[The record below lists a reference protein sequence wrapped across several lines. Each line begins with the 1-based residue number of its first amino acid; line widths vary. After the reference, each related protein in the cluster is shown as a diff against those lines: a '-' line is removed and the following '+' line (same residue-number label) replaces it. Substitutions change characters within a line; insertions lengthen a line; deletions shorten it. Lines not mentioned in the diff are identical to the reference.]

1 MELEITGTSVFEKNL
16 DEYNNG
22 DNRFI
27 INQGGT
33 GSSKTWSLAQL
44 FLVMLIRENGKVMSI
59 VRKTLPALKATA
71 INDLIKIMNLHGIY
85 SLEAHNKSDLYF
97 ELNGNKLEYFAVDD
111 PQKVKSRR
119 RDYLWLNEANEFKY
133 EDFKQLNMRTND
145 QVFLDFN
152 PSDQYHWIYDH
163 VKTRKD
169 TKTIKSTY
177 KDNPY
182 LDKQVVKEIEEYK
195 KHDQNYWRV
204 YGLGE
209 IGVSMTTILTHWEL
223 VDELPEGGETIYGL
237 DFGYNNPSALVQVV
251 IKDKDVFVKELLY
264 ESHLT
269 NSQLIEKVKG
279 LIDPSKYL
287 YCDSAEP
294 DRIEELKQAGLLAE
308 PAYKNV
314 GLGIDQL
321 KSHALYITKDS
332 VNLLKEVKSYQWKE
346 KDGKPIEGEPVDVNN
361 HLIDGTRYAVAT
373 YYKRPEFKLD
383 IF

>member
-1 MELEITGTSVFEKNL
+1 MELKITGTSVFERNL
-16 DEYNNG
+16 DEYNRG
-22 DNRFI
+22 EKRFI
-27 INQGGT
+27 VNQGGT

-44 FLVMLIRENGKVMSI
+44 FLIMLLRENGKVISI

-71 INDLIKIMNLHGIY
+71 INDLIKIMNQHELY
-85 SLEAHNKSDLYF
+85 SLDAHNKSDLYF
-97 ELNGNKLEYFAVDD
+97 EMNGNKLEYFAVDD

-133 EDFKQLNMRTND
+133 EDFRQLNMRTNE

-169 TKTIKSTY
+169 TTTIKSTY

-209 IGVSMTTILTHWEL
+209 IGISMATIYTHHEL
-223 VDELPEGGETIYGL
+223 VDKLPEAGETIYGL
-237 DFGYNNPSALVQVV
+237 DFGYNNPSALVEIR
-251 IKDKDVFVKELLY
+251 IKDKEAYVRELLY
-264 ESHLT
+264 QTHLT
-269 NSQLIEKVKG
+269 NQELIDKVKD
-279 LIDPSKYL
+279 LVNPNKYI

-294 DRIEELKQAGLLAE
+294 DRIEEFRQAGLNAQN
-308 PAYKNV
+308 AYKRV
-314 GLGIDQL
+314 ADGIDQI

-332 VNLLKEVKSYQWKE
+332 TNLLKEIRSYQWKE
-346 KDGKPIEGEPVDVNN
+346 KDGKPVEGEPVDVNN
-361 HLIDGTRYAVAT
+361 HLMDAKRYGIAS
-373 YYKRPEFKLD
+373 YFKQPEFEID
-383 IF
+383 II